1 MMPAGLLVICA
12 PPAPPPLSSYR
23 TATSRPTVLDFVNV
37 AVTVVFRKIWK
48 LQGPVSVH
56 GPPDHPANTEP
67 GAAAA
72 FSSTDEPGGV

>member
-1 MMPAGLLVICA
+1 
-12 PPAPPPLSSYR
+12 
-23 TATSRPTVLDFVNV
+23 LDFVNV
-37 AVTVVFRKIWK
+37 AVTVVFWKIWK

-56 GPPDHPANTEP
+56 GPPDHPANTES